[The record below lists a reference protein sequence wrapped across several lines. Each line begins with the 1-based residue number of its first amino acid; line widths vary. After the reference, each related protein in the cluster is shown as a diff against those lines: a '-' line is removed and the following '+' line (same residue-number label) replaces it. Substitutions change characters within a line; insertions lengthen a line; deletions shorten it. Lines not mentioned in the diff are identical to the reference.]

1 MPIFGLFWVNSWIS
15 CLLGYSQDLFRVP
28 DYLTSALP
36 ARVLSV
42 VGSPLENY
50 HPLLVPSVGTRLSP
64 ISNTSSHVNT
74 LSPTSLATFG
84 FQGGFGRSESP
95 PKQAQS
101 SVQSISL
108 PNGLEDKLCHPA
120 SEQNKNSQ
128 SVTPRSSFSSNAE
141 LRPEEAGRSA
151 SKPSFPQRVLQLM
164 QSLFQWPERLESSLH
179 PKPKPVVVIR
189 IGDNEEVI
197 PAPASDTTVA
207 RRGFWLYSLMRPG
220 RRVASLMPKEQWPQV
235 LVNGHLIAQVPDW
248 EQAKSMAENLHK
260 ILANSDLD
268 VSQMQPTLVE
278 GIPGGRLGESILFVV
293 SEAIAKHLDRSPQL
307 LAIEWV
313 NNLRSAL
320 GTAPLT
326 LVQAQ
331 SRMYNLVET
340 ERKIEGLASWY
351 GGYFH
356 GRPTATG
363 EKFNQFALT
372 AAHPS
377 LPFDTYLKVTNLGNG
392 DAVIVRVNDRGP
404 YVPPRSLDLSLGA
417 ARCIRSEN
425 TGVVP
430 YSAVIMQPLVT
441 P

>member
-1 MPIFGLFWVNSWIS
+1 MPIFGLLWVNSWIS
-15 CLLGYSQDLFRVP
+15 CLLGYSQGLFRVP

-50 HPLLVPSVGTRLSP
+50 HPPLIPALGTRLPQIYNLSSGVDT
-64 ISNTSSHVNT
+64 ISST
-74 LSPTSLATFG
+74 LLPTFG

-95 PKQAQS
+95 LNQAQS
-101 SVQSISL
+101 SVLSVSQ
-108 PNGLEDKLCHPA
+108 PDGLENKLCHPM
-120 SEQNKNSQ
+120 SEQDKDSQ
-128 SVTPRSSFSSNAE
+128 LGTPKQSSSSHSE
-141 LRPEEAGRSA
+141 SGPEESVKGV
-151 SKPSFPQRVLQLM
+151 SKPNFPQRILQLM
-164 QSLFQWPERLESSLH
+164 QNLFQWPERLESSLH
-179 PKPKPVVVIR
+179 PKPKPVVVVR

-197 PAPASDTTVA
+197 APSASDTPVA

-220 RRVASLMPKEQWPQV
+220 RWAASLAPKEQWPQV
-235 LVNGHLIAQVPDW
+235 LVNGHLIAQIPDW
-248 EQAKSMAENLHK
+248 VKAKSMAENLHK
-260 ILANSDLD
+260 ILADPNLD
-268 VSQMQPTLVE
+268 VSQLQPALVN
-278 GIPGGRLGESILFVV
+278 GMPGGKLDESVLFVV
-293 SEAIAKHLDRSPQL
+293 DEAIAKQMKRNPQL

-313 NNLRSAL
+313 NNLRTAL
-320 GTAPLT
+320 RTAPLT

-331 SRMYNLVET
+331 SHMYGLVET
-340 ERKIEGLASWY
+340 EKKIEGFASWY

-417 ARCIRSEN
+417 ARCIRSED

-430 YSAVIMQPLVT
+430 YSAVIMQPFAT